1 MVDLHQYVIT
11 SPKVKETSSNSAAQ
25 ALHDSPEQALA
36 RENLTQM
43 MRARLGEDN
52 TLANRI
58 IPSFGVGCR
67 YELKRIPK
75 TRSFLTL

>member
-1 MVDLHQYVIT
+1 MSLLAQK
-11 SPKVKETSSNSAAQ
+11 PRETSSKCTPQ

-52 TLANRI
+52 TMANRI

-67 YELKRIPK
+67 
-75 TRSFLTL
+75 